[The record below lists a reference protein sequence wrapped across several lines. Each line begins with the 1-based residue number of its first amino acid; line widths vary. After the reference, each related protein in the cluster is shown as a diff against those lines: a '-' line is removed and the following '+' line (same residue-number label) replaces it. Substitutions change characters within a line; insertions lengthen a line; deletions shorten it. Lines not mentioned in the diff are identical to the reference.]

1 MARTAREGGELVIN
15 LKVIGVL
22 TAAMVLVGCG
32 AASGAG
38 LQSHETKSTL
48 TVPTIE
54 AFSGSSAMYGP
65 ANLAGCLAG
74 VKAVNVEGGVL
85 GHQLACKAINDT
97 GDPADAVPAVDQMLT
112 NTSNIVFTIGP
123 GTTAPAVTPILTAA
137 KIVEFSV
144 AGSAEYDH
152 NTDPYFYRLTA
163 SDSVTG
169 VAMAYW
175 AIQHGYKTA
184 VSVLTNVSAV
194 TIADPL
200 AAEYKKLGGHLI
212 KQLIVSPDLSSYR
225 TEASALAGAHA
236 QVVFTETDAQTAA
249 TFWSEVVQQTKNL
262 PPVIGD
268 ESDTYSTYVK
278 AVLPVTGKRFNLVC
292 VTQANPA
299 PSAGLKVYQKELLTT
314 GAQIK
319 NPSQYLTSSFTW
331 SDYDAVIVGA
341 LAMVAAKST
350 NPSVF
355 RKYISKV
362 TGVVGPKDTVVYT
375 FAQGVAALKSGKTI
389 RYSGAS
395 GLLIFNKYHNVAV
408 PFGGLKLNDSN
419 GKFTSVGQLP
429 LSAVS

>member
-1 MARTAREGGELVIN
+1 MIR

-22 TAAMVLVGCG
+22 TVGAVLVTAGT
-32 AASGAG
+32 ASGAG
-38 LQSHETKSTL
+38 LQSHQTKLTGSTL

-54 AFSGSSAMYGP
+54 AFSGASAMYGP
-65 ANLAGCLAG
+65 SNLAGCIAG
-74 VKAVNVEGGVL
+74 VDAVNAEGGVL
-85 GHQLACKAINDT
+85 GHPLACKAVNDT

-144 AGSAEYDH
+144 AGSASYDH
-152 NTDPYFYRLTA
+152 NTDPYFYRTTA

-175 AIQHGYKTA
+175 AIKHGYKTA

-194 TIADPL
+194 TIASPL
-200 AAEYKKLGGHLI
+200 ATEFKKLGGRLI
-212 KQLIVSPDLSSYR
+212 KQLIVSPDQSSYR
-225 TEASALAGAHA
+225 TEASDLVSAHA

-249 TFWSEVVQQTKNL
+249 TFWSEVVQQTKKI

-268 ESDTYSTYVK
+268 ESDTYSTYVN
-278 AVLPVTGKRFNLVC
+278 AVLPVVGKTFNLVC

-299 PSAGLKVYQKELLTT
+299 PNAGLRDYQKELLTT
-314 GAQIK
+314 GSQIK
-319 NPSQYLTSSFTW
+319 NPSQYLTSSFTY

-350 NPSVF
+350 NPTVF
-355 RKYISKV
+355 QKYISAV
-362 TGVVGPKDTVVYT
+362 TGVVNPGDVVVHT
-375 FAQGVAALKSGKTI
+375 FAQGAAALSSGKKI
-389 RYSGAS
+389 RYSGAG
-395 GLLIFNKYHNVAV
+395 GLVIFNKYHNVAV
-408 PFGGLKLNDSN
+408 PFGGVKLNDSSK
-419 GKFTSVGQLP
+419 KFTSVGQLP
-429 LSAVS
+429 PGAVA